1 MATNQYFNLHGTNTP
16 EQRLIENLN
25 IEAIKTFGIDVHYC
39 PRTLNDE
46 DTLMGEDNTASYNSA
61 HTIEMYIKSVDGFE
75 GEGDFISKFG
85 LQIKDQVTFTVA
97 RRRWAELNV
106 QGDGRADAPHEGDLI
121 YFPTVEALFQ
131 ILFVEDESVF
141 YQTGGLQVYD
151 LLCEMF
157 TYSDQKLDTGIEVID
172 AIERAHSYSIDFTMD
187 TGNGDYTIG
196 EQVYQ
201 GASFAAATVKGE
213 VGSWNSTTKI
223 LNLFN
228 MTGNFSGTVNII
240 ESPYSIA
247 LEDDTTLLLEDGSL
261 ITPNSSTEGN
271 TIFESSASY
280 SISSFDAQTS
290 AADTAATT
298 GNAEIEAAADAII
311 DFTEGNPFGSL

>member
-25 IEAIKTFGIDVHYC
+25 IEAIKTFGIDVYYC

-75 GEGDFISKFG
+75 GDGDFISKFG

-121 YFPTVEALFQ
+121 YFPTVSALFQ

-172 AIERAHSYSIDFTMD
+172 AIERAQSYSIDFTMD

-201 GASFAAATVKGE
+201 GATFAAATVKGE

-261 ITPNSSTEGN
+261 STPNSSTEGN
-271 TIFESSASY
+271 TIFESTASY

>member
-75 GEGDFISKFG
+75 GDGDFISKFG

-121 YFPTVEALFQ
+121 YFPTVSALFQ

-201 GASFAAATVKGE
+201 GATFAAATVKGE

>member
-25 IEAIKTFGIDVHYC
+25 IEAIKTFGIDVYYC

-46 DTLMGEDNTASYNSA
+46 DILMGEDNTASYNSA

-85 LQIKDQVTFTVA
+85 LQIKDQITFTVA
-97 RRRWAELNV
+97 KRRFGEL
-106 QGDGRADAPHEGDLI
+106 GMTTDGRADMPHEGDLI
-121 YFPTVEALFQ
+121 YFPTTSALFQ
-131 ILFVEDESVF
+131 ILFVEDEAVF
-141 YQTGGLQVYD
+141 YQTGALQTYD
-151 LLCEMF
+151 MLCEMF
-157 TYSDQKLDTGIEVID
+157 TYSDQSLNTGIDTID
-172 AIERAHSYSIDFTMD
+172 AIERAQSYSINFTMD
-187 TGNGDYTIG
+187 TGNGNYTIG
-196 EQVYQ
+196 ETVYQ
-201 GASFAAATVKGE
+201 GASLSAATVKGE

-228 MTGNFSGTVNII
+228 MTGNFSGTVNIY
-240 ESPYSIA
+240 ESPFSIA
-247 LEDDTTLLLEDGSL
+247 LEDGTTLLLDDGTTN
-261 ITPNSSTEGN
+261 TPNSSTEGKPY
-271 TIFESSASY
+271 FESSASY

-290 AADTAATT
+290 VADTAASAT
-298 GNAEIEAAADAII
+298 NVEIEEAADAII

>member
-121 YFPTVEALFQ
+121 YFPTVSALFQ

-201 GASFAAATVKGE
+201 GATFAAATVKGE

>member
-25 IEAIKTFGIDVHYC
+25 IEAIKTFGTDVYYC

-46 DTLMGEDNTASYNSA
+46 DTLMGDDNTSSYNSA

-85 LQIKDQVTFTVA
+85 LQIKDQITFTVA

-106 QGDGRADAPHEGDLI
+106 QGEGRADAPAEGDLI
-121 YFPTVEALFQ
+121 YFPTTESLFQ
-131 ILFVEDESVF
+131 VMFVEDESVF

-157 TYSDQKLDTGIEVID
+157 FYSDQSLNTGIDVID
-172 AIERAHSYSIDFTMD
+172 EIERNQSYSIDFTLN
-187 TGNGDYTIG
+187 TGSGNYTID

-201 GASFAAATVKGE
+201 GTSLAAATVKGE
-213 VGSWNSTTKI
+213 VAAWNAADKVLKLI
-223 LNLFN
+223 N
-228 MTGNFSGTVNII
+228 MTGNFSGTSNII
-240 ESPYSIA
+240 GDS
-247 LEDDTTLLLEDGSL
+247 
-261 ITPNSSTEGN
+261 
-271 TIFESSASY
+271 SSASY
-280 SISSFDAQTS
+280 SITSFDAQTS
-290 AADTAATT
+290 AADTTATAD
-298 GNAEIEAAADAII
+298 NAEIEAAADAII